1 MENVFNRKLFQ
12 RKNKDA
18 ARDKLRSMGGIMAS
32 SEPLIREAMRT
43 AENIPSPSIDI
54 EGIMAAQK
62 RKGPMPTAPLPQ
74 IVPGAPS
81 MMAPPAQTPMP
92 QPAQPAAP
100 AQPAQPAAPASQPTM
115 AMNMGGR
122 PVDRPDLANYYGA
135 ASGPIPKVAMQPRVD
150 VSQRAGSVVA
160 PNEID
165 LSALTP
171 EGAIKL
177 SSAAL
182 SGQVPVNLT
191 PFTEENTGSKK
202 AAEKLNATSVSIAKV
217 MRDANMSA
225 DEKSKLLISA
235 LGGNPSA
242 EDKKAELSN
251 LSEKNFGKKLDRGAK
266 IDSLNQ
272 AITGFAVAA
281 GTSPR
286 ATQNFAR
293 GMLTGATAMKA
304 TEEGREATDN
314 AMKLAFA
321 KAAGKS
327 GGADSTY
334 NKLYQKAIEKI
345 MTRPDEFGIFV
356 ETETDADGNEIPGSG
371 IDAASSQITTLADR
385 IARAQTGGSGPGPS
399 APRPMTDIVT
409 VTTQEDYDALAP
421 GTPYIDSETG
431 AQTTKRG

>member
-1 MENVFNRKLFQ
+1 MDNVFNRKLFQ
-12 RKNKDA
+12 RKDTSA

-32 SEPLIREAMRT
+32 SEPLIKEAMRT
-43 AENIPSPSIDI
+43 VESIPSPSIDL
-54 EGIMAAQK
+54 EGIMAAQR
-62 RKGPMPTAPLPQ
+62 RKGPMPVAPVPQ
-74 IVPGAPS
+74 VVPGAPL
-81 MMAPPAQTPMP
+81 MMTPPAQTPMP
-92 QPAQPAAP
+92 SGSMPQPTAP
-100 AQPAQPAAPASQPTM
+100 AQQPPI
-115 AMNMGGR
+115 AMNVGGR
-122 PVDRPDLANYYGA
+122 PMDRPDLANYYGA
-135 ASGPIPKVAMQPRVD
+135 ATGPIPKVAMQPRVD
-150 VSQRAGSVVA
+150 VRQQAGSVVA
-160 PNEID
+160 SNEID
-165 LSALTP
+165 MKALTP

-177 SSAAL
+177 STAAL
-182 SGQVPVNLT
+182 SGKLPVNLT

-202 AAEKLNATSVSIAKV
+202 AAEKLNATSISIAKV
-217 MRDANMSA
+217 MRDSSMSA
-225 DEKSKLLISA
+225 DDKSKLLISA

-242 EDKKAELSN
+242 DDKKAELSN
-251 LSEKNFGKKLDRGAK
+251 LSEKNFGKKLNRADK

-304 TEEGREATDN
+304 TAEGREATDN

-321 KAAGKS
+321 KAAGKGS
-327 GGADSTY
+327 GADSTY

-356 ETETDADGNEIPGSG
+356 EAETDADGNEIPGSG

-385 IARAQTGGSGPGPS
+385 IARAQTGGSGAGPS
-399 APRPMTDIVT
+399 APAPRTDIVT

-421 GTPYIDSETG
+421 GTTYIDSETG
-431 AQTTKRG
+431 AQTTKGG

>member
-1 MENVFNRKLFQ
+1 VY
-12 RKNKDA
+12 
-18 ARDKLRSMGGIMAS
+18 
-32 SEPLIREAMRT
+32 
-43 AENIPSPSIDI
+43 
-54 EGIMAAQK
+54 K
-62 RKGPMPTAPLPQ
+62 RQ
-74 IVPGAPS
+74 
-81 MMAPPAQTPMP
+81 
-92 QPAQPAAP
+92 
-100 AQPAQPAAPASQPTM
+100 
-115 AMNMGGR
+115 
-122 PVDRPDLANYYGA
+122 
-135 ASGPIPKVAMQPRVD
+135 
-150 VSQRAGSVVA
+150 
-160 PNEID
+160 
-165 LSALTP
+165 
-171 EGAIKL
+171 
-177 SSAAL
+177 
-182 SGQVPVNLT
+182 
-191 PFTEENTGSKK
+191 
-202 AAEKLNATSVSIAKV
+202 
-217 MRDANMSA
+217 
-225 DEKSKLLISA
+225 
-235 LGGNPSA
+235 
-242 EDKKAELSN
+242 ELSN
-251 LSEKNFGKKLDRGAK
+251 LSEKNFGKKLDREAK

-421 GTPYIDSETG
+421 GTTYIDSETG